1 MRKAINQDKK
11 SVTEIKDKIAVNS
24 QTSNLVVITERNELD
39 GTFKI
44 KTHITTKQVDFKNED
59 ITAATLK
66 NLHNLMTQATED
78 AIEWALEW
86 RASNQVDDG
95 QMEIGEQAKQK

>member
-44 KTHITTKQVDFKNED
+44 KTHITP
-59 ITAATLK
+59 
-66 NLHNLMTQATED
+66 
-78 AIEWALEW
+78 
-86 RASNQVDDG
+86 
-95 QMEIGEQAKQK
+95 